1 MPSKDSWG
9 GPAACEPPFV
19 EALRGLGVEVLTE
32 DYVFGDKDRP
42 TPFFSRVSRV
52 LKTAFRFRRL
62 LKDHE
67 FDLLFLNSAF
77 DQRSILRDS
86 ISLFIIQPRKT
97 KVFLKV
103 HGSQADQFVGG
114 AGAWQ
119 ILIRYLRRRVDAF
132 GLHTRDELR
141 SFIQL
146 GFSPTQFY
154 RVRNAITIG
163 SEIPDGF
170 VRDQKGSDCT
180 FELLF
185 VARFIRSKG
194 LLSTLRACA
203 LLREKGINF
212 ALTCVGDGE
221 ERKEAETLVESLCL
235 GEVVRFTG
243 YIAEPEVTRLFLLS
257 DIFVFPTSHAEG
269 FPIVQ
274 FKAVACGLPIVTTR
288 VRAAGEYLREP
299 DNCLFCTADAED
311 VAEKTASLIHDRKL
325 REAMSASNFAYGSTL
340 LPEAIA
346 AEYLSMFHA
355 VIDGHPT
362 PHTFDREATT

>member
-19 EALRGLGVEVLTE
+19 EALRDLGVDVVTE

-42 TPFFSRVSRV
+42 TPFLSRVSRV
-52 LKTAFRFRRL
+52 LKIAFRFRRL
-62 LKDHE
+62 LKEHD

-77 DQRSILRDS
+77 DKRSILRDS
-86 ISLFIIQPRKT
+86 ISLFIMQPRKT

-103 HGSQADQFVGG
+103 HGSQAHKFVGG
-114 AGAWQ
+114 SRAWQ
-119 ILIRYLRRRVDAF
+119 VLIRYLRRRVNAF

-146 GFSPTQFY
+146 GFSSTQFY

-170 VRDQKGSDCT
+170 ERNQKGSDGT

-185 VARFIRSKG
+185 VARFIGSKG
-194 LLSTLRACA
+194 LLSTIRACA

-212 ALTCVGDGE
+212 VLTCVGDGE
-221 ERKEAETLVESLCL
+221 DKKEAEALVESLRL
-235 GEVVRFTG
+235 GDVVRFTG
-243 YIAEPEVTRLFLLS
+243 YIAEPDVTRLFLLS
-257 DIFVFPTSHAEG
+257 DIFIFPTSHAEG

-299 DNCLFCTADAED
+299 DNCLFCTADAEN
-311 VAEKTASLIHDRKL
+311 VAEKAASLIHDQKL
-325 REAMSASNFAYGSTL
+325 RETMSASNFAYGSTL
-340 LPEAIA
+340 LPDAIA
-346 AEYLSMFHA
+346 TEYLSIFHA
-355 VIDGHPT
+355 VIGGHLT
-362 PHTFDREATT
+362 PHTFEGEAST